1 MWIRT
6 QDKGALVQINNAFLE
21 KNETVKRTLLT
32 EENFEENNDV
42 YKIFS
47 HMNNMTYYLGTYNS
61 KERAIEVLDE
71 IQERISPKFN
81 YKGNNEEADLFI
93 KTQILNSMIAVYQ
106 MPEK

>member
-6 QDKGALVQINNAFLE
+6 QDKE
-21 KNETVKRTLLT
+21 TLLNVNCIDMYSLNKY
-32 EENFEENNDV
+32 EWIIEACGND
-42 YKIFS
+42 
-47 HMNNMTYYLGTYNS
+47 LGTYKS

-106 MPEK
+106 MPEE